1 MEIFVRKLNLDVRM
15 EKSETLPQ
23 LINEELY
30 KSLRESYQTS
40 IYGSEE
46 TFCAREVIKGLLVKM
61 VFVVFLAMLS
71 SFQVHAFN
79 AVEEGK
85 AISDNPE
92 LIYTMYLGMPRSEID
107 YNFSN
112 IKGWGLSNSRS
123 SFLMKREY
131 SDYDVYIHDAHVKE
145 NIMAI
150 FDEKDYIKEIG
161 SGLYTD
167 KLSHAVDI
175 YHAMFQNML
184 NRYGDPQDFSSPRKS
199 VKIAIWDVGNHTYR
213 LALTDGYVYPY
224 KYGVMLYVR
233 PLDLERK
240 MFNW

>member
-1 MEIFVRKLNLDVRM
+1 MEATARKLNLSANV
-15 EKSETLPQ
+15 EKPESLRRLTK
-23 LINEELY
+23 EELY
-30 KSLRESYQTS
+30 KSLHESYQVS
-40 IYGSEE
+40 IHDNDE
-46 TFCAREVIKGLLVKM
+46 TYDARDVIKGLLAKIL
-61 VFVVFLAMLS
+61 FVVCLTIVT
-71 SFQVHAFN
+71 SFQAHSFN
-79 AVEEGK
+79 AIEEGK

-175 YHAMFQNML
+175 YHVMFQNMV

-199 VKIAIWDVGNHTYR
+199 LKIAIWDVGNHTYR
-213 LALTDGYVYPY
+213 LALTDGYMYPY

-233 PLDLERK
+233 PLDTERK

>member
-23 LINEELY
+23 LTNEELY
-30 KSLRESYQTS
+30 QSLRESYQTS

-46 TFCAREVIKGLLVKM
+46 TFCAREVIKGLLAKI
-61 VFVVFLAMLS
+61 VFIVCFTIIS
-71 SFQVHAFN
+71 SFQVQAFN
-79 AVEEGK
+79 AIEEGK
-85 AISDNPE
+85 AISENPE

-213 LALTDGYVYPY
+213 LALTDGYMYPY

>member
-175 YHAMFQNML
+175 YHAMFQNMV
-184 NRYGDPQDFSSPRKS
+184 NRYGDPQNFSSPRKS

-213 LALTDGYVYPY
+213 LALTDGYMYPY
-224 KYGVMLYVR
+224 NYGVMLYVR

>member
-15 EKSETLPQ
+15 EKSETLPK
-23 LINEELY
+23 LTNEKLY

-46 TFCAREVIKGLLVKM
+46 TFCAREVIKGLLAKI
-61 VFVVFLAMLS
+61 VFVICFTIIS
-71 SFQVHAFN
+71 SFQVQAFN

-213 LALTDGYVYPY
+213 LALTDGYMYPY

-233 PLDLERK
+233 PLDIERK

>member
-46 TFCAREVIKGLLVKM
+46 TFCAREVIKGLLAKI
-61 VFVVFLAMLS
+61 VFVVFIVMLS

-213 LALTDGYVYPY
+213 LALTDGYMYPY

-233 PLDLERK
+233 PLDTERK

>member
-46 TFCAREVIKGLLVKM
+46 TFCAREVIKGLLAKI
-61 VFVVFLAMLS
+61 VFVVFIVMLS

-213 LALTDGYVYPY
+213 LALTDGYMYPY

-233 PLDLERK
+233 PLDTERK
-240 MFNW
+240 MFNC

>member
-23 LINEELY
+23 LTNEELY
-30 KSLRESYQTS
+30 QSLRESYQTS

-46 TFCAREVIKGLLVKM
+46 TFCAREVIKGLLAKI
-61 VFVVFLAMLS
+61 VFIVCFTIIS
-71 SFQVHAFN
+71 SFQVQAFN
-79 AVEEGK
+79 AIEEGK

-213 LALTDGYVYPY
+213 LALTDGYMYPY

>member
-1 MEIFVRKLNLDVRM
+1 MNESMKSIRKIEQPESLQSLN
-15 EKSETLPQ
+15 T
-23 LINEELY
+23 EELY
-30 KSLRESYQTS
+30 KSLRESYHSS
-40 IYGSEE
+40 IHGNEE
-46 TFCAREVIKGLLVKM
+46 IFDAREVIKGLLAKI
-61 VFVVFLAMLS
+61 VVVVCLTIVSF
-71 SFQVHAFN
+71 FQVNAFN

-107 YNFSN
+107 YNFSK

-123 SFLMKREY
+123 SFMMKREY

-167 KLSHAVDI
+167 KLSYAVDI
-175 YHAMFQNML
+175 YHAMFQNMV
-184 NRYGDPQDFSSPRKS
+184 NRYGDPQNFSSPRNS
-199 VKIAIWDVGNHTYR
+199 VKIVIWDVGNHTYR
-213 LALTDGYVYPY
+213 LALTDAYMYPY

-240 MFNW
+240 MSNW

>member
-1 MEIFVRKLNLDVRM
+1 MEIFVGKLNLDVRM
-15 EKSETLPQ
+15 EKSEKLPQ
-23 LINEELY
+23 LTNEELY

-46 TFCAREVIKGLLVKM
+46 TFCAREVIKGLLAKI
-61 VFVVFLAMLS
+61 VFVVCFTIIS
-71 SFQVHAFN
+71 SFQVQAFN

-123 SFLMKREY
+123 SFLMKRES

-213 LALTDGYVYPY
+213 LALTDGYMYPY

-233 PLDLERK
+233 PLDIERK

>member
-1 MEIFVRKLNLDVRM
+1 MDVAERKYNLSVRM
-15 EKSETLPQ
+15 EKPEALQQ
-23 LINEELY
+23 LTEKELY
-30 KSLRESYQTS
+30 QKLCKSYQES
-40 IYGSEE
+40 VSGNKE
-46 TFCAREVIKGLLVKM
+46 TVDAREVIKGLLARIL
-61 VFVVFLAMLS
+61 FVVCFTIIS
-71 SFQVHAFN
+71 SFQVQAFN

-85 AISDNPE
+85 RISDNPE

-131 SDYDVYIHDAHVKE
+131 SDYDVYMYDAHVKE
-145 NIMAI
+145 NIVAI

-184 NRYGDPQDFSSPRKS
+184 NRYGDPQDFSSPGKS

-213 LALTDGYVYPY
+213 LALTDGYMYPY
-224 KYGVMLYVR
+224 NYGVMLYVR
-233 PLDLERK
+233 PLDRERK

>member
-1 MEIFVRKLNLDVRM
+1 MDVAERKYNLSVRM
-15 EKSETLPQ
+15 EKPEALQQ
-23 LINEELY
+23 LTEKELY
-30 KSLRESYQTS
+30 QILCKSYQES
-40 IYGSEE
+40 VSGNKE
-46 TFCAREVIKGLLVKM
+46 TVDAREVIKGLLARIL
-61 VFVVFLAMLS
+61 FVVCFTIIS
-71 SFQVHAFN
+71 SFQVQAFN

-85 AISDNPE
+85 RISDNPE

-131 SDYDVYIHDAHVKE
+131 SDYDVYMYDAHVKE
-145 NIMAI
+145 NIVAI

-213 LALTDGYVYPY
+213 LALTDGYMYPY
-224 KYGVMLYVR
+224 NYGVMLYVR

>member
-23 LINEELY
+23 LTNEELY
-30 KSLRESYQTS
+30 KSLRESYKTS

-46 TFCAREVIKGLLVKM
+46 TFCAREVIKGLLAKI
-61 VFVVFLAMLS
+61 VFVVCFTIIS
-71 SFQVHAFN
+71 SFQVQAFN

-167 KLSHAVDI
+167 KLSHAVNI

-213 LALTDGYVYPY
+213 LALTDGYMYPY

-233 PLDLERK
+233 PLDTERK

>member
-30 KSLRESYQTS
+30 KSLRETYQTS

-46 TFCAREVIKGLLVKM
+46 TFCAREVIKGLLAKI
-61 VFVVFLAMLS
+61 VFVVCFTIIS
-71 SFQVHAFN
+71 SFQVQAFN

-213 LALTDGYVYPY
+213 LALTDGYMYPY

-233 PLDLERK
+233 PLDIERK